1 MRKNIKIIL
10 SKAPSFGDSVHKYAL
25 WWRKCRP
32 FYAVWMSSRRYSHA
46 NYYRQFVAEQLSDN
60 VRNGGGLLPHS
71 PILLL
76 NLLLTTFSLALL
88 FICDFSSPGRENA
101 QFRNGWWGW
110 CEALMVLSDPGDP
123 SLVQEFP
130 VCVAPLQVVGVHTI
144 PASLFRPGNGFRRGS
159 LSQSVV
165 VSTVNNSYAQ

>member
-1 MRKNIKIIL
+1 
-10 SKAPSFGDSVHKYAL
+10 
-25 WWRKCRP
+25 
-32 FYAVWMSSRRYSHA
+32 
-46 NYYRQFVAEQLSDN
+46 
-60 VRNGGGLLPHS
+60 
-71 PILLL
+71 
-76 NLLLTTFSLALL
+76 
-88 FICDFSSPGRENA
+88 
-101 QFRNGWWGW
+101 
-110 CEALMVLSDPGDP
+110 MVLSDPGDP